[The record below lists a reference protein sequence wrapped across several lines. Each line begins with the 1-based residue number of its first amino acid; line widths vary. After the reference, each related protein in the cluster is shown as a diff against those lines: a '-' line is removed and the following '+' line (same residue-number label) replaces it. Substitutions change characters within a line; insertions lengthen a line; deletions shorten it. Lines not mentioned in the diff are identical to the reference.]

1 MSKLIKLLN
10 KNIIIITL
18 VGSFAIRKTQME
30 VFEEVEHDLLLNR
43 FSIENIIYTNYI
55 SKK

>member
-1 MSKLIKLLN
+1 MSKLINLLN

-18 VGSFAIRKTQME
+18 VSSFAIRKTPIE